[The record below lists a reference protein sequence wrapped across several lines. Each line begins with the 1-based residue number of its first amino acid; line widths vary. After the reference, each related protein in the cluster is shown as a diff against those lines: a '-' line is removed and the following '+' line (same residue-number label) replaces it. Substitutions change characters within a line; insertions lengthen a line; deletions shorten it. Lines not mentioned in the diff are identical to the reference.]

1 MTLRRPTLQSSGP
14 DNPSVERPSRGVRSH
29 AGPFTK
35 NKKIMPGPCRLPY
48 PQCTPH
54 RGPRPPSDHGC
65 LSLPLEIC
73 RLLDAT
79 CCCNLSGGLAI
90 GQVVAYIAQVCAAT
104 ARHETNSV
112 SATLHPRDAGLACEH
127 DNAAAGGVAIEAA
140 PLDVDE
146 GGG

>member
-1 MTLRRPTLQSSGP
+1 
-14 DNPSVERPSRGVRSH
+14 
-29 AGPFTK
+29 
-35 NKKIMPGPCRLPY
+35 MPGRAGCHS
-48 PQCTPH
+48 QCIPH

-65 LSLPLEIC
+65 LLLPLEIC

-79 CCCNLSGGLAI
+79 RFCNLRGYLVI
-90 GQVVAYIAQVCAAT
+90 RQVVTYIAQVRAPIT
-104 ARHETNSV
+104 SLETDTV
-112 SATLHPRDAGLACEH
+112 PATLHPSDGGLAGEH